1 MYEERASRLDGAI
14 VWTRTVT
21 VPRSRPS
28 MADLGPGPGAA
39 PYPVL
44 PDGCMDLLWIDGRLL
59 VAGPDTRAY
68 VPEGIEGPHCAGVRF
83 APGTAPA
90 LLGVPARELRDR
102 RVELADLWSPA
113 KARALTE
120 RVARGVSATDPA
132 TALEAAAL
140 RCAAGTGPPDPL
152 LRAVVAGLNAGR
164 TVAATADAVGLG
176 ARQLHRRS
184 VDAFGYGPKTLARVL
199 RLQRALELVR
209 RGVPYADAALAAGCA
224 DQAHLARE
232 TRALAG
238 LSLRAYERAYAASDV
253 RRAGRDPAGGEGT
266 DGTDTAGRASSARPA
281 GHRWGEHGCG
291 VPVRVMRSCDRA

>member
-21 VPRSRPS
+21 A
-28 MADLGPGPGAA
+28 ADSTSGARDPGAA

-44 PDGCMDLLWIDGRLL
+44 PDGCMDLLWIGGRLL

-68 VPEGIEGPHCAGVRF
+68 IPEGTAESHCAGVRF

-90 LLGVPARELRDR
+90 LLGVPARELRNR
-102 RVELADLWSPA
+102 RVGLADLWSPA
-113 KARALTE
+113 KARAVTGLA
-120 RVARGVSATDPA
+120 ARLAAATDPA
-132 TALEAAAL
+132 TALETVAL
-140 RCAAGTGPPDPL
+140 RCAAGAGPPDPL

-164 TVAATADAVGLG
+164 PVAATADAVGLG

-184 VDAFGYGPKTLARVL
+184 LDAFGYGAKTLARVL

-232 TRALAG
+232 VRALAG
-238 LSLRAYERAYAASDV
+238 LTLGAYERAYAASANSETPQPSGS
-253 RRAGRDPAGGEGT
+253 RT
-266 DGTDTAGRASSARPA
+266 TA
-281 GHRWGEHGCG
+281 
-291 VPVRVMRSCDRA
+291 